1 MKRESWEA
9 RLSEDRSSNLGAEVM
24 AKQPPQFKNFNELTG
39 RLLDVPRD
47 VVQKRIKQERERAA
61 NNPRKR
67 GPKRKEKSKLDD

>member
-1 MKRESWEA
+1 
-9 RLSEDRSSNLGAEVM
+9 M